1 MSIKDATRCQRAC
14 EASREY
20 KLTMNAPL
28 PQQQVVF
35 SVTKNKVQLIDVICE
50 ELQQLDDVS
59 LNTSLVITGRS
70 PVPMAVRNEPLVQR
84 IDLKTTQEE
93 ADVIIPQ
100 QVVVLADIGCKT
112 INVICDDTDV
122 FALLAHYFAE
132 ESLSVPLIMEPT
144 SRSRS
149 SIDIGATAAKHS
161 GITPQLLAAH
171 AVSGCDKV

>member
-1 MSIKDATRCQRAC
+1 MSTTTCSYRRSHVIFDRYNMSINDATRCQRAC
-14 EASREY
+14 EAAREY

-50 ELQQLDDVS
+50 ELQQLDDVP
-59 LNTSLVITGRS
+59 LNTSLVITSRS
-70 PVPMAVRNEPLVQR
+70 PVPMAVRSDALVQR
-84 IDLKTTQEE
+84 FDLKTTHEE

-122 FALLAHYFAE
+122 FVLLAHYFAE
-132 ESLSVPLIMEPT
+132 
-144 SRSRS
+144 
-149 SIDIGATAAKHS
+149 
-161 GITPQLLAAH
+161 
-171 AVSGCDKV
+171 